1 MKRGLGKGL
10 MDLLEAPEGEF
21 IYLDVSM
28 IKPNPFQ
35 PRREFKNIDEL
46 AESIKKNGVLQPVLV
61 RKVDGEYYLVA
72 GERRWR
78 AALKAGLERIPA
90 IVKEVSDEQA
100 AALAL
105 IENTLREDLS
115 PLEIAEDLEKLRA
128 KFNLSHEELARICG
142 MDRSSVT
149 NFLRLLRL
157 PERIKDALHRG
168 EISMG
173 QARALLSVDDPEK
186 QMELFERIK
195 RRNLTV
201 REVEDL
207 VRREK
212 KKKERAFS
220 QIEEEISRALG
231 TKVIIGRRVL
241 KIYFKDQDE
250 LERILLALQGGKN
263 G

>member
-21 IYLDVSM
+21 IYLDVSL

-35 PRREFKNIDEL
+35 PRREFKNIEEL

-61 RKVDGEYYLVA
+61 RKVDGDYYLVA

-78 AALKAGLERIPA
+78 AALKAGLDRIPA

-115 PLEIAEDLEKLRA
+115 PLEIAEDLEKLRK

-157 PERIKDALHRG
+157 PEKIKEALHKG
-168 EISMG
+168 EINMG
-173 QARALLSVDDPEK
+173 QARALLSVEDPQR

-195 RRNLTV
+195 RRNMTV

-207 VRREK
+207 VRRERK
-212 KKKERAFS
+212 RKERIFS
-220 QIEEEISRALG
+220 QIEEEISRLLG
-231 TKVIIGRRVL
+231 TKVAIGRRVL
-241 KIYFKDQDE
+241 KIYFRDQDE